1 MTNSLDSLAK
11 IASGLGLSVNE
22 LAAEL
27 ALAPAVV
34 QSWIDGTSRPGEE
47 TRHALQLRVIAKKAQ
62 FEKGRVALHRI
73 NTLHQ
78 LAIALQTP
86 TQRKAWLKK
95 RAEIRAR
102 YVYDRYAR

>member
-27 ALAPAVV
+27 AVTPATV
-34 QSWIDGTSRPGEE
+34 QSWVDGTARPGEE
-47 TRHALQLRVIAKKAQ
+47 TRHELQLRVIAKKTQ

-73 NTLHQ
+73 NTLNQ
-78 LAIALQTP
+78 LAIALQSATE
-86 TQRKAWLKK
+86 RKMWLRK
-95 RAEIRAR
+95 RAEVRAR
-102 YVYDRYAR
+102 YAR